1 MTSHDTWFRCAEPRP
16 AAALRLVCFPHAGG
30 AASFYGSWSRSLP
43 SSVELLAVQYPGR
56 EDRIRDDRV
65 HDMGKLADLVAEA
78 LEPLCAGRPISLLGH
93 SMGAGVAYEVACRL
107 ERRGRTPARLFVSGR
122 PAPDRQRRKAVH
134 RASDED
140 LLTELRRL
148 APANHALAD
157 HPELAELMLPT
168 VRDDFRLIE
177 SYEPCGSVLDCPVTA
192 MLGDHDTE
200 VTVEEAQG
208 WRAFTRGRF
217 TMKVFPGDHF
227 YLIPRRAQLID
238 WVLRSLDGVAAPP
251 RAWPS
256 TP

>member
-1 MTSHDTWFRCAEPRP
+1 
-16 AAALRLVCFPHAGG
+16 LICFPHAGG

-56 EDRIRDDRV
+56 EDRIRDDRI
-65 HDMGKLADLVAEA
+65 DGMGRLADLVAEA
-78 LEPLCAGRPISLLGH
+78 LEPLRDGPPVALLGH

-122 PAPDRQRRKAVH
+122 PAPDRQRRNAVH

-148 APANHALAD
+148 APGNEILLD
-157 HPELAELMLPT
+157 YPELAELMLPT
-168 VRDDFRLIE
+168 VRSDFRLIE
-177 SYEPCGSVLDCPVTA
+177 SYEPCGAVLACPITA
-192 MLGDHDTE
+192 MLGDRDTE
-200 VTVEEAQG
+200 VAVSEAQG
-208 WRAFTRGRF
+208 WRAFTRGGF

-227 YLIPRRAQLID
+227 YLISLRAQLID
-238 WVLRSLDGVAAPP
+238 WVLRSLDGVTTTP